1 MCSTCLNPIQ
11 KIPKEYE
18 RHFCGSLSQYKHV
31 LTTSQK
37 VVRVRHNRNPTSCT
51 SGMGV
56 ELRHFP
62 AKPYSA
68 CSADPKKNTAKW
80 CLICSINQ
88 DLSALISCPLSAP
101 THHLPMVAPVAI
113 GHFWYIGRQGWWR
126 SHSELCEGPVEARQV
141 LIFHAAV
148 LLGRWA
154 LPGARRPQ
162 RLRVSTRK
170 N

>member
-1 MCSTCLNPIQ
+1 MSWQPARKWYEYGTTAIQPATDPGVCPGNHGSWATPFSGKPI
-11 KIPKEYE
+11 
-18 RHFCGSLSQYKHV
+18 FCMQRRSPQ
-31 LTTSQK
+31 
-37 VVRVRHNRNPTSCT
+37 N
-51 SGMGV
+51 
-56 ELRHFP
+56 
-62 AKPYSA
+62 
-68 CSADPKKNTAKW
+68 NTAKW
-80 CLICSINQ
+80 CLITLICSINQ
-88 DLSALISCPLSAP
+88 DLSALMPPKCTSSP

>member
-1 MCSTCLNPIQ
+1 MVSDCSSKNLI
-11 KIPKEYE
+11 K
-18 RHFCGSLSQYKHV
+18 YKHV

-37 VVRVRHNRNPTSCT
+37 VVRVRHNRNPTSGW
-51 SGMGV
+51 SWGMPRKPW
-56 ELRHFP
+56 ELSYAIFRQTHILHAAQIP
-62 AKPYSA
+62 QN
-68 CSADPKKNTAKW
+68 NTAKW
-80 CLICSINQ
+80 CLITLICSINQ
-88 DLSALISCPLSAP
+88 DLSALMPPKCTSSP